1 MSGQITLNGMHVTTG
16 PNGTIFVNGHCVNSD
31 GTPSSSAREAPVIVD
46 RGDGK
51 HFNIVC
57 GAGITELHV
66 LGDKCHVSV
75 VGSVGSLVVSD
86 TTAQNTTVQGSV
98 GAIGSK

>member
-1 MSGQITLNGMHVTTG
+1 MSGKITLNGLCVTTG
-16 PNGTIFVNGHCVNSD
+16 SD
-31 GTPSSSAREAPVIVD
+31 GTFVVNGRCFNDDGTSASSAHEAPVIVD

-75 VGSVGSLVVSD
+75 VGPVGSLNVSG

-98 GAIGSK
+98 GAISSK